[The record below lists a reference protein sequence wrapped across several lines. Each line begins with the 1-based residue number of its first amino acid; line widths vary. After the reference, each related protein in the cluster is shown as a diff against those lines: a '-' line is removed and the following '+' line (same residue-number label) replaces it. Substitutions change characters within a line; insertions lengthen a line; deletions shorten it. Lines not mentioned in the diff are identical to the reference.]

1 MWRLPG
7 AMRAC
12 PGRTR
17 SPSVASRTRTGQSPL
32 QRSAKA
38 CVNRSGM
45 CWTMTSPGASG
56 RIAMRNRWIASV
68 PPVDAPTAITD
79 AADGAPRPVG
89 ASGSVRARAAAFTAP
104 SISETTSGIRPTSSR
119 EGIRTTPAAPSSRAS
134 SVISRPFRVGGDTRT
149 TGVCEAR
156 ISRSSDG
163 KPRRDRSATSSVS
176 TSGRSRT
183 VTSCASWTPATAP
196 ATSISRSAARI
207 AVRMRRVTADPS
219 TTRTRT
225 FRVPPRRGRGP
236 SASWLEELDVSE
248 PWRRLREC
256 LRVRQ
261 LHGPEA
267 SAAPVPE
274 PSHVDRAGVGVE
286 VELPAELPTEVATDD
301 GNVLASQELVDEPDV
316 PLGDAVAVSTDLE
329 DVAAAEDLRPGA
341 AAIAARLLQ
350 RPHETVHRVHAES
363 GVVERVLSTRPRR
376 REHEVVH
383 SAHARDRIEETDG
396 NTRAEERPDD
406 RGLARRVH
414 PADVDCDLRLAA
426 ARPLTAHGRS
436 PRGAF
441 L

>member
-56 RIAMRNRWIASV
+56 RIAMRNCWIASV

-79 AADGAPRPVG
+79 AADGARRPVG

-104 SISETTSGIRPTSSR
+104 SISETTSGIRRTSSR
-119 EGIRTTPAAPSSRAS
+119 EGIR
-134 SVISRPFRVGGDTRT
+134 VRP
-149 TGVCEAR
+149 
-156 ISRSSDG
+156 
-163 KPRRDRSATSSVS
+163 
-176 TSGRSRT
+176 
-183 VTSCASWTPATAP
+183 
-196 ATSISRSAARI
+196 
-207 AVRMRRVTADPS
+207 
-219 TTRTRT
+219 
-225 FRVPPRRGRGP
+225 
-236 SASWLEELDVSE
+236 
-248 PWRRLREC
+248 
-256 LRVRQ
+256 

-286 VELPAELPTEVATDD
+286 VELPPELPTEVATDD

-363 GVVERVLSTRPRR
+363 GVVEPVLSTRPRR

-396 NTRAEERPDD
+396 DTRAEERPDD
-406 RGLARRVH
+406 RRLARRVP
-414 PADVDCDLRLAA
+414 PAAVDCHLRPAA
-426 ARPLTAHGRS
+426 ARPPPA
-436 PRGAF
+436 
-441 L
+441 

>member
-7 AMRAC
+7 AMRAW
-12 PGRTR
+12 PGLTR
-17 SPSVASRTRTGQSPL
+17 SPSFASRTRTGQSPL

-56 RIAMRNRWIASV
+56 RIAMRNCWIASV

-79 AADGAPRPVG
+79 AADGARRPVG

-104 SISETTSGIRPTSSR
+104 SISETTSGIRRTSSR

-134 SVISRPFRVGGDTRT
+134 SVISRPFRVGG
-149 TGVCEAR
+149 
-156 ISRSSDG
+156 
-163 KPRRDRSATSSVS
+163 
-176 TSGRSRT
+176 
-183 VTSCASWTPATAP
+183 
-196 ATSISRSAARI
+196 
-207 AVRMRRVTADPS
+207 
-219 TTRTRT
+219 
-225 FRVPPRRGRGP
+225 
-236 SASWLEELDVSE
+236 
-248 PWRRLREC
+248 C
-256 LRVRQ
+256 LRVRP

-286 VELPAELPTEVATDD
+286 VELPPELPTEVATDD

-363 GVVERVLSTRPRR
+363 GVVEGLQIGR
-376 REHEVVH
+376 
-383 SAHARDRIEETDG
+383 AH
-396 NTRAEERPDD
+396 
-406 RGLARRVH
+406 V
-414 PADVDCDLRLAA
+414 
-426 ARPLTAHGRS
+426 
-436 PRGAF
+436 
-441 L
+441 